1 MKPAKSLR
9 ARALDIVARQ
19 EISRADLKRKLAPY
33 AESEDELE
41 RLLDDFAQRH
51 WQSDERFAEAYI
63 HSKGQKHG
71 KLRLQQALHAKG
83 IDSEIAQELMPSAE
97 DELHTAI
104 AVLRKKFKQ
113 PAADAKEKQ
122 KQFRFLAYRGFDMNT
137 AQAAIKHAWAEIEED
152 EYF

>member
-19 EISRADLKRKLAPY
+19 EISRADLKRKLAPH

-152 EYF
+152 E